1 MPLKKSTLARRI
13 VRWLVDAWWA
23 QSACEMRAI
32 DRLLAPLDRRQPSRS
47 ALRRNEAKAR
57 R

>member
-47 ALRRNEAKAR
+47 ALRRNEA
-57 R
+57 